1 MLFQEVLPMRRIRHR
16 LRFVLFVLSVSFLAD
31 GPAVGQDDERL
42 SGKDAR
48 ELYRRVADLMD
59 ATSFAAPELA
69 RAGAPLIENAR
80 QSARALRV
88 GNTREHS
95 GVQYRLLANA
105 RIFLQI
111 ADVVPKPKS
120 FAEEIGGQLTD
131 LRQAVERL
139 SAHFRATLEHK
150 ENIVRGSDRDQL
162 ARYTEDNSQLN
173 GVGAVEN
180 RVVFFGDS
188 ITDGWPLNQYFPGR
202 PYVNRGIGGQIT
214 SQMLGRM
221 QADVI
226 ALQPAVV
233 VILAGTN
240 DLARGVPFDTIKN
253 NLAMIASLSAAHGIT
268 PVFASL
274 LPVSDHHKQNDP
286 NYERSGLRPPRD
298 ILSLNRWIRDFC
310 TERGLI
316 YLDYHSKMTDAEG
329 QLRAEL
335 ADDGLHPN
343 DEGYKVMGSL
353 ARTAIGAALQSRG
366 KKKRKKRLGLF

>member
-1 MLFQEVLPMRRIRHR
+1 MRRTRQY
-16 LRFVLFVLSVSFLAD
+16 LLLLMVLIF
-31 GPAVGQDDERL
+31 PAPSALDAQDDERL
-42 SGKDAR
+42 GGRAAR
-48 ELYRRVADLMD
+48 ELYRRVADLME

-105 RIFLQI
+105 RIYLQI
-111 ADVVPKPKS
+111 ADVVPKPTS
-120 FAEEIGGQLTD
+120 FAEEIGVQLID
-131 LRQAVERL
+131 LRRAVERL
-139 SAHFRATLEHK
+139 SVHFRATLDHK
-150 ENIVRGSDRDQL
+150 ESIVRGADRDQL
-162 ARYTEDNSQLN
+162 ERYAEDNSQLR
-173 GVGAVEN
+173 GAGAVEN

-188 ITDGWPLNQYFPGR
+188 ITDGWPLNQYFPDK
-202 PYVNRGIGGQIT
+202 PYVNRGISGQIT
-214 SQMLGRM
+214 SQMLARM

-226 ALQPAVV
+226 ALQPSVV

-253 NLAMIASLSAAHGIT
+253 NLRMIASLASAHGIT
-268 PVFASL
+268 PVFSSV

-286 NYERSGLRPPRD
+286 NYARSALRPPRD

-316 YLDYHSKMTDAEG
+316 YLDYHSKMIDAEG

-335 ADDGLHPN
+335 AEDGLHPN
-343 DEGYKVMGSL
+343 EQGYKVMGSL
-353 ARTAIGAALQSRG
+353 AQAAIGTAIQSRG
-366 KKKRKKRLGLF
+366 KKKKKKRLGLF

>member
-1 MLFQEVLPMRRIRHR
+1 MRRFRHK
-16 LRFVLFVLSVSFLAD
+16 LILALALCFLAP
-31 GPAVGQDDERL
+31 GAGFAQDDERL
-42 SGKDAR
+42 RGREAR
-48 ELYRRVADLMD
+48 ELYRRVADLME

-95 GVQYRLLANA
+95 GVQYRLLVNA
-105 RIFLQI
+105 RIYLQI

-120 FAEEIGGQLTD
+120 FAEEIEGQIID
-131 LRQAVERL
+131 LRRAVERL
-139 SAHFRATLEHK
+139 SAHFRATLDHK

-162 ARYTEDNSQLN
+162 GRYAEDNSQLS

-180 RVVFFGDS
+180 RVIFFGDS
-188 ITDGWPLNQYFPGR
+188 ITDGWPLNQYFPAK
-202 PYVNRGIGGQIT
+202 PYVNRGISGQIT
-214 SQMLGRM
+214 SQMLARM

-253 NLAMIASLSAAHGIT
+253 NLAMIASLAAAHGIT
-268 PVFASL
+268 PVFASV
-274 LPVSDHHKQNDP
+274 LPVNDHHKQNDP
-286 NYERSGLRPPRD
+286 NYARSVLRPPRD

-335 ADDGLHPN
+335 AKDGLHPN
-343 DEGYKVMGSL
+343 GEGYKVMGPL
-353 ARTAIGAALQSRG
+353 AQSAIGAALQSRG